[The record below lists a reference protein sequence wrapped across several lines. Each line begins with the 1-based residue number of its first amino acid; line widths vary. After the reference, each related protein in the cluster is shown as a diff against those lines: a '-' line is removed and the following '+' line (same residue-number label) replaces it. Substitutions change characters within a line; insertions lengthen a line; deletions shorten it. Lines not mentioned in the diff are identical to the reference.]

1 MSRAVR
7 WIRRWRVV
15 ERACGSRDCG
25 VPRGVMRCFLWHRG
39 GCPER
44 YAWLIGR
51 GGAKLKRC
59 ETVDQAHQL
68 RWMQQ
73 GNAPTTAGGRDPG
86 DSIRRPGRECQDTPV
101 WVLHNVFEELSHP
114 ADVAEWERVATQGVN
129 RIADRDRS

>member
-15 ERACGSRDCG
+15 ERACGSRACG
-25 VPRGVMRCFLWHRG
+25 VPRSVMRCFLWHRG
-39 GCPER
+39 GVPER
-44 YAWLIGR
+44 YAWLIGS
-51 GGAKLKRC
+51 GGVKLKHG

-68 RWMQQ
+68 GWMQQ
-73 GNAPTTAGGRDPG
+73 GNASTTAGGRDPG
-86 DSIRRPGRECQDTPV
+86 DSIRRPGREYQDTPV

-114 ADVAEWERVATQGVN
+114 ADVAEWERVATQGVD